1 MLNEKSIN
9 DKLETPYLRDT
20 VCHPHNDSLESLF
33 IESNSVLFYSNLEEC
48 DKKTPD
54 SHFIYRNS
62 VISNKV
68 GVG

>member
-20 VCHPHNDSLESLF
+20 VCHPHNDSPESLF
-33 IESNSVLFYSNLEEC
+33 FESDSVLFYWNLVEC

-54 SHFIYRNS
+54 SHFMHCNS
-62 VISNKV
+62 AISHKV